1 MFLTSQIPRIFNDNF
16 NSRNSVKGEIV
27 ALCLNVRDLRH
38 LLKIEH
44 ENLEFIFPGCSDSK
58 GKFYF
63 YFISRSN
70 VNYKCGPETLQGFF
84 PRSKNSVCLSNIFP
98 SWFSAHT

>member
-58 GKFYF
+58 CKLYF
-63 YFISRSN
+63 YFI
-70 VNYKCGPETLQGFF
+70 
-84 PRSKNSVCLSNIFP
+84 
-98 SWFSAHT
+98 FSFKR

>member
-58 GKFYF
+58 GKLYF
-63 YFISRSN
+63 YFIFSFKRQLQVWTRNTSR
-70 VNYKCGPETLQGFF
+70 F
-84 PRSKNSVCLSNIFP
+84 
-98 SWFSAHT
+98 FSAFQK

>member
-58 GKFYF
+58 CKLYF
-63 YFISRSN
+63 SFIFSFKRQLQVWTRNTSR
-70 VNYKCGPETLQGFF
+70 VPKIAF
-84 PRSKNSVCLSNIFP
+84 
-98 SWFSAHT
+98 A